1 MNRERRTGYGRRE
14 SDDICPITPECAEK
28 ILGRLDVVETKVTE
42 LHEKL
47 IQARGFVT
55 GMRFGAASLFV
66 FLATFAALLV
76 GLLTGKVSLKDIFS
90 GLF

>member
-28 ILGRLDVVETKVTE
+28 ILGRLDVMEKKVTE
-42 LHEKL
+42 IHEKL

-55 GMRFGAASLFV
+55 GMRFGAGSVFV
-66 FLATFAALLV
+66 FLATFAALLI

-90 GLF
+90 NFF